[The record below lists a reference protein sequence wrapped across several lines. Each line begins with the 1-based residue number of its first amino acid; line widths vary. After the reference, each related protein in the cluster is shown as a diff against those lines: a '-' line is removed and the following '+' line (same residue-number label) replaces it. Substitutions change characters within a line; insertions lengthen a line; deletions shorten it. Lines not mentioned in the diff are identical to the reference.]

1 MKNIYLIYA
10 CMYLHLESGHL
21 SVLYD
26 LLGDLC
32 QLVESLVVAEE
43 IGSGN
48 GLSKWTNPGVWWPG
62 VVSNH
67 YWLNEQVRIS
77 LEVFD

>member
-1 MKNIYLIYA
+1 
-10 CMYLHLESGHL
+10 MYLHPEPGHL
-21 SVLYD
+21 SVLCG
-26 LLGDLC
+26 LLGDFC

-43 IGSGN
+43 ARSGAS
-48 GLSKWTNPGVWWPG
+48 LSKWTNPDVWWPR

-67 YWLNEQVRIS
+67 CWLNEQVRIS